1 MAPVLGRQTKL
12 FNILYFT
19 EYIMKSLVWRPRTG
33 APEQYKNSKKIFTFL
48 NTVFEEQF
56 CIATANAKF
65 HTIFH

>member
-33 APEQYKNSKKIFTFL
+33 APEEYKNYQKFQKIQG
-48 NTVFEEQF
+48 NSR
-56 CIATANAKF
+56 KF
-65 HTIFH
+65 QENFYFFKYSL